1 MFSSFV
7 VLPKQ
12 EVQYSREG
20 KSKDKVPEN
29 TLAVFRF
36 VKEAFVIPN
45 DFEKDH
51 KVSAAHTVPAAR
63 VDGANRRYNDFPTLL
78 F

>member
-1 MFSSFV
+1 MHT
-7 VLPKQ
+7 VLCLFLSEQ
-12 EVQYSREG
+12 EVQYSRESEG
-20 KSKDKVPEN
+20 KDEVPEK

-51 KVSAAHTVPAAR
+51 KVRCSAVF
-63 VDGANRRYNDFPTLL
+63 DFLEALP
-78 F
+78 